1 MKVGIL
7 TYHSSYNFGANLQAL
22 AVQELLKRR
31 GCSAV
36 IIDYRDP
43 EKTQMYRQ
51 AVRPEQAEMHE
62 TFIREYLNTSPRFCS
77 DDEVREYCRCELDAV
92 FVGSDAVFRLVPRY
106 APGRWVKLLLRRNPS
121 SYWYRVTEQAPLYW
135 LPWAKDHDWEPARV
149 AIAAS
154 TVGTQF
160 FFLGKSLRHQ
170 IRNCLCDFD
179 FVSVRDDWTSLM
191 VRWLS
196 KGQVKPEICPDP
208 VFCLSDCFTIPE
220 EEVPTRD
227 VSKTIFISASLD
239 RKWLAEFRRVANDQ
253 GFTISNLPNP
263 DNVFGFDASDLTLD
277 LPMSP
282 LAWYA
287 LLSRAAGYIGIRF
300 HALVSCIANKTP
312 VLTVDLSTAPKL
324 LRTQNKTYDL
334 CKRAGAKCRYRPAR
348 WLMRSSPETVL
359 EALMDSS
366 SQTAMNHY
374 ADYARARLGAVI
386 DETVKCVSLKR
397 P

>member
-31 GCSAV
+31 GCSPV

-43 EKTQMYRQ
+43 EKTEMYRQ

-77 DDEVREYCRCELDAV
+77 DDEVREYCRRELDAV

-106 APGRWVKLLLRRNPS
+106 APGRLLRLLLRRNPS
-121 SYWYRVTEQAPLYW
+121 SFWYRVTERAPLYW
-135 LPWAKDHDWEPARV
+135 LPWAKDHDREPARV

-160 FFLGKSLRHQ
+160 FFLEKSLRHQ

-196 KGQVKPEICPDP
+196 KGQVKPDICPDP
-208 VFCLSDCFTIPE
+208 VFCLNDCFSIPQ
-220 EEVPTRD
+220 EEVPDRD
-227 VSKTIFISASLD
+227 VSKTILISASLD
-239 RKWLAEFRRVANDQ
+239 KKWLAEFRRVANDH
-253 GFTISNLPNP
+253 GFTICNLPNP
-263 DNVFGFDASDLTLD
+263 DNVLGFDESDFALD

-324 LRTQNKTYDL
+324 LRAKNKTYDL
-334 CKRAGAKCRYRPAR
+334 CKRAGAKRRYRPAKR
-348 WLMRSSPETVL
+348 LMRSSPTTVL
-359 EALMDSS
+359 RALMDSS
-366 SQTAMNHY
+366 SQTAMNCY
-374 ADYARARLGAVI
+374 ADYARDRLWTVV
-386 DETVKCVSLKR
+386 DEIIECVSLKR
-397 P
+397 L